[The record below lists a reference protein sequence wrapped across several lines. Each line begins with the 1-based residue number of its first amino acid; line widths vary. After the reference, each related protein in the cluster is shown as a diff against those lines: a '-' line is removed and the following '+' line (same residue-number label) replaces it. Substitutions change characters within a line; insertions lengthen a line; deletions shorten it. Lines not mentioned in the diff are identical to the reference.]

1 MMEPTLQL
9 KRYDDRTAE
18 IVFDMPDSPVNLLST
33 PVLHELEAL
42 IDSLK
47 DDSSI
52 DVLLF
57 SSRKKGIFI
66 AGADIGEIKELKS
79 EEDAYHKVREGQHI
93 LTKITHLPFTTVAV
107 VDGACLGGGFEL
119 ALCCDYRI
127 CTDESSTK
135 IGLPEVNLG
144 VLPGFGGTQRLKR
157 LAGLSKAIEL
167 ILGAKL
173 LNGKKAE
180 KLGIVD
186 ACIPKGYLEFR
197 QRSFV
202 DEVRSESG
210 RAAIESR
217 RHKQTFMERYLESVI
232 YHFAEKEVMKRSH
245 GHYPA
250 PLAVIKLYRDTAEI
264 TFDEAMEMEA
274 RAFSRLCVTDISKNL
289 IGLFFAT
296 EALKKEYRSSDAPVR
311 PIASATVVGG
321 GVMGAGI
328 VWLFSKMDLHVR
340 LIVRRIEQA
349 GMALKS
355 VFEAYEAIRKRRR
368 LTKREI
374 EIKMARISYDSSYR
388 GLAQSD
394 LCLEA
399 IVENAD
405 AKQELYETLESQV
418 SESCIIATNTSSISV
433 TSLAESMKRPERF
446 IGMHFFNPVNRMPL
460 VEIIPGAKTSVQ
472 TVHTIVELARKGGK
486 TAIVVGDCAGFLVNR
501 ILLPYINEAVK
512 VLEESGEISRIDK
525 AMLDFGMPMGPLT
538 LADEVGLDVGFK
550 VATVLEDAYG
560 DRMKKAGLFGTIYET
575 MGLLGKKGGK
585 GFYVHKGKQK
595 EENPDIAKLTADQH
609 FSDDELLDRMILMM
623 VNEAALCLEEG
634 IISEARYLD
643 VAMIMGTGFPPF
655 RGGLLRYADQR
666 GIQNVVVTLKR
677 LEHSHGERFAPAPL
691 LVSMA
696 EKAETFYKG

>member
-1 MMEPTLQL
+1 MMKPTLEL

-18 IVFDMPDSPVNLLST
+18 IAFDMPDSPVNLLST
-33 PVLHELEAL
+33 PVLHELERV
-42 IDSLK
+42 IDTLTE
-47 DDSSI
+47 DDTI

-57 SSRKKGIFI
+57 TSRKQGIFI
-66 AGADIGEIKELKS
+66 AGADISEIKELRS

-93 LTKITHLPFTTVAV
+93 LTKISHLPFTTIAV
-107 VDGACLGGGFEL
+107 IDGACLGGGFEL

-127 CTDESSTK
+127 CTDESTTK

-186 ACIPKGYLEFR
+186 ACIPKGYLEFK
-197 QRSFV
+197 QSAFI
-202 DEVRSESG
+202 DEVRSEQG
-210 RAAIESR
+210 RKAIESR
-217 RHKQTFMERYLESVI
+217 RHKPTLIERYLENII
-232 YHFAEKEVMKRSH
+232 YHFAEKEVMKKSH

-250 PLAVIKLYRDTAEI
+250 PLAVIKLYRDTEEV
-264 TFDEAMEMEA
+264 TLDEALEMEA
-274 RAFSRLCVTDISKNL
+274 REFSNLCVTDISKNL

-296 EALKKEYRSSDAPVR
+296 EALKKDYRSDTSIPLNIDMT
-311 PIASATVVGG
+311 TVVGG

-328 VWLFSKMDLHVR
+328 VWLFSKMDLQVR

-349 GMALKS
+349 GMAFKS

-374 EIKMARISYDSSYR
+374 EMKMGCISYDTLYR
-388 GLAQSD
+388 GVAQSD

-399 IVENAD
+399 IVENAE
-405 AKQELYETLESQV
+405 AKQELYATLESQV
-418 SESCIIATNTSSISV
+418 SKDCIIATNTSSISI
-433 TSLAESMKRPERF
+433 TLLAEGLKQPERF

-460 VEIIPGAKTSVQ
+460 VEIIPGEKTSEA
-472 TVHTIVELARKGGK
+472 TIHTIVNLARKGGK
-486 TAIVVGDCAGFLVNR
+486 TAVVVGDCAGFLVNR

-512 VLEESGEISRIDK
+512 LLEEGGDTACIDK
-525 AMLDFGMPMGPLT
+525 VMLDFGMPMGPLT

-550 VATVLEDAYG
+550 VATVLEEAYG
-560 DRMKKAGLFGTIYET
+560 ERMKKAGLFGTVYET
-575 MGLLGKKGGK
+575 MGLLGKKGTK
-585 GFYVHKGKQK
+585 GFYLHKGKQK
-595 EENPDIAKLTADQH
+595 EVNPDIAKLTGTQS
-609 FSDDELLDRMILMM
+609 FSDAELLDRMVLMM

-634 IISEARYLD
+634 IVSEARYLD

-655 RGGLLRYADQR
+655 RGGLMRYVDQR
-666 GIQNVVVTLKR
+666 GIQNIVVTLKR
-677 LEHSHGERFAPAPL
+677 LEHAYGERFKPAPL

-696 EKAETFYKG
+696 DKTETFYKG